1 MKIWTDF
8 SNTPHVNVLM
18 PVIKH
23 LKKKH
28 KIIITA
34 RNFSETIPLLRKN
47 GIEPLVLGKY
57 QGKSKAKKVIGLVLR
72 IANMLFKIPGFDIS
86 ISLGGNYT
94 ATVSKFRKKPSVIFS
109 DNDISFKTPAYK
121 FGSYFIFPEYFNS
134 KNLNKKY
141 GIKSEQIF
149 KYNGFKEDIYIAEY
163 VPDPNFPDLLP
174 FTDFLTI
181 RPENLKASYVPTDSK
196 TIVPQLFEKFKDEN
210 ILFLPRYNEEKKYAE
225 GYKNIYIPDEPL
237 NGLDVCYH
245 TKCMLTGA
253 GTFAR
258 ESALLGTPAVTFF
271 PGEVFL
277 TVDEIMIEKGMEF
290 RSRDIN
296 EIYQYV
302 KNAKKSKSK
311 QEQSKKVQKEVFDI
325 LDKIIGK
332 ENRKEKRE

>member
-1 MKIWTDF
+1 MKIWIDF

-18 PVIKH
+18 PIIRY

-34 RNFSETIPLLRKN
+34 RDFSETIPLLRKN
-47 GIEPLVLGKY
+47 GIEPLILGKY
-57 QGKSKAKKVIGLVLR
+57 QGKSRAKKVIGLVCR
-72 IANMLFKIPGFDIS
+72 ITNMLFKIPRFDIS

-94 ATVSKFRKKPSVIFS
+94 ATISKFRKKPSIVFS

-121 FGSYFIFPEYFNS
+121 FGSYFILPEYFNS
-134 KNLNKKY
+134 ENLNKKY
-141 GIKSEQIF
+141 GVKSEQIF

-163 VPDPNFPDLLP
+163 KLDPNFTDLLP
-174 FTDFLTI
+174 FKEFITI
-181 RPENLKASYVPTDSK
+181 RPENLKASYVPIDST
-196 TIVPQLFEKFKDEN
+196 TIIPQLFERFKDEN
-210 ILFLPRYNEEKKYAE
+210 ILFLPRYDEEKEYAE
-225 GYKNIYIPDEPL
+225 GYKNIFIPDEPL
-237 NGLDVCYH
+237 NGLDVCYY

-258 ESALLGTPAVTFF
+258 EAAILGTPAVTFF
-271 PGEVFL
+271 PGKVFL

-290 RSRDIN
+290 KSRNVD

-302 KNAKKSKSK
+302 KSAKRCKSK

-325 LDKIIGK
+325 LDKLLTNAK
-332 ENRKEKRE
+332 